1 MQCLNCELP
10 CILRCASSP
19 RRAERPYRS
28 ARQPRVRVPFFFIGF
43 HGFKKEL
50 QWRTTTNESQSFPPP
65 QPPAFPFLLLFP
77 SLSSSFRQPRLTR
90 SRSRAAPVRPRYS
103 LQCLLLT
110 FTDIFL
116 YIQHNYEAYTHS
128 LTTSLLSYYRIRLS
142 SRDSNVFKW
151 RPRSSRM
158 ASQSVCVSLLLYS
171 LSSAFSL
178 IRLSTRRVV
187 WNRCPRHVSH
197 FIVSESSLTLCRAY
211 LLYPPISRKTFPLA
225 AAI

>member
-1 MQCLNCELP
+1 MSESPYLDFLTFVFHFIPNAMQCLNCELP

-110 FTDIFL
+110 FFVRSS
-116 YIQHNYEAYTHS
+116 AVPRWVGWS
-128 LTTSLLSYYRIRLS
+128 RARLS
-142 SRDSNVFKW
+142 SSI
-151 RPRSSRM
+151 
-158 ASQSVCVSLLLYS
+158 C
-171 LSSAFSL
+171 SL
-178 IRLSTRRVV
+178 I
-187 WNRCPRHVSH
+187 
-197 FIVSESSLTLCRAY
+197 
-211 LLYPPISRKTFPLA
+211 
-225 AAI
+225 

>member
-1 MQCLNCELP
+1 MGG
-10 CILRCASSP
+10 A
-19 RRAERPYRS
+19 A
-28 ARQPRVRVPFFFIGF
+28 A
-43 HGFKKEL
+43 
-50 QWRTTTNESQSFPPP
+50 WREEKTEWP
-65 QPPAFPFLLLFP
+65 
-77 SLSSSFRQPRLTR
+77 
-90 SRSRAAPVRPRYS
+90 RAARFASTKTTLYRKLRYARS
-103 LQCLLLT
+103 PI
-110 FTDIFL
+110 TDIFL